1 MFVFVLNLHSHFLN
15 LLQILEKTIKN
26 MIFVFRVLKFPI
38 LFYKIRIKGYEKV
51 MRLQRNGS
59 GY

>member
-1 MFVFVLNLHSHFLN
+1 MFVFVLNLHSLFSN

-51 MRLQRNGS
+51 MCLQINGS